1 MRRTVMKALVVS
13 VGIVGVLTV
22 ADRRSSSHFFAY
34 LLLPGLV
41 PDLLITGGHGGAIFE
56 EWVGMFVS
64 VLVNTLVY
72 TLALTALFTIWRR
85 LREPVARL

>member
-22 ADRRSSSHFFAY
+22 AGRRSSSHFFAY
-34 LLLPGLV
+34 LLFPGLV
-41 PDLLITGGHGGAIFE
+41 PDLLITGGHGGTIFE

-72 TLALTALFTIWRR
+72 TLAFTALFTIWRR